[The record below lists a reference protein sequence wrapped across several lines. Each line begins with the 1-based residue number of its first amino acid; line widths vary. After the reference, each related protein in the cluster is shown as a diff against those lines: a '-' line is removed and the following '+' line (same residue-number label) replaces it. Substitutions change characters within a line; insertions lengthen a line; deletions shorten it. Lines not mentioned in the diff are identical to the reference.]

1 MVQTFFC
8 EFTMAVN
15 LASRLS
21 AITTDANGITHLVWV
36 EGENLWHAV
45 YNDNS
50 QIWED
55 AQPIAYVGFEPVTSL
70 NLVAS
75 PNLIVQSGSSNNA
88 TLPGLAV
95 VWQQGKANN
104 SNFYYTAAQY
114 NANNQLQWLPS
125 AVPLTSD
132 QVGDLQPRA
141 IANNDGTVFVVGQ
154 KVNVENA
161 ASLSIQEDTDLYY
174 QSFTVGSD
182 QFPPLPT
189 PTSNAAYSPPIV
201 QNGVIQGNFSP
212 APTPAPQA
220 SYSPLTASE
229 SLSIA
234 ATASSSPAFQ
244 GWGQNWN
251 FSQAWSSNNLEN
263 WGILDAIPFPGVKDL
278 LEPFFNKVKIEGI
291 LQGSDGFD
299 VGSLLNDK
307 SPGLLLNVL
316 GEAVTRKKK
325 IADLFK
331 ISGGLGTI
339 YNFNNSPPNY
349 PLNTETTVLQL
360 TFNAKVPL
368 YTKGDFQK
376 NAPFSGQ
383 IQWLGSVGVLV
394 QAVLSPVDPDT
405 YIPPLTA
412 GLSLGD
418 LVALILIPVPFGSA
432 AAIAIALGTPIAEI
446 IGGTNDQLSLNSFV
460 LGFPLSTGIQ
470 GQVNVFS
477 WLQFTLNGQVSVVV
491 TFGDPAASFTLGFP
505 ISLTAKLFNYINIGF
520 GFNPSWTWETN
531 PYGNLASSAITNNF
545 ALASS
550 SNGGDDTTIPTASVQ
565 GSLLTLDFSN
575 LGTTLNTNSVPSGS
589 EFTITYTDGSG
600 ETKTIPVFNVIVQQ
614 NAVILQLDNAIPYT
628 TLNGQSLANAVQISY
643 NPGSNPL
650 EDSQGN
656 DIGSF
661 SDLSVANNTSQN
673 ITYTYTPVG
682 GNSQNYNNTV
692 NQIVVNFNTPLN
704 TEIIPA
710 VSNFIVTANGQNI
723 AVNSVLGVTNQG
735 VILGVASNPGSD
747 YTVTYTPN
755 TSTSSP
761 PTNLQTANNSEIQ
774 QFSIS
779 STSSASTSGLVNSTS
794 ANSSS
799 TNQVIA
805 SLENDF
811 AEDSPPTLALTSKGD
826 ILLAWSSDS
835 PLLLPL
841 SILANDEGAIYLT
854 FGQDL
859 NNEQTNNSLPETTQ
873 FTVYINGTPLT
884 NGVESLSVSENTLVL
899 STGQTITS
907 TDTVTVSYSL
917 NSPNVTGSANLNFTD
932 PTNTTFWISPFDN
945 LATTVVNNSSV
956 APSLLDVEFNG
967 NNYNGYASASFLVIP
982 FDQTIQSPSSTPGE
996 VATDAF
1002 TVLVNGQS
1010 VAVSQADVNDT
1021 SVVLSLGSSSDNPFY
1036 ILQGSLVSVSYD
1048 AATGGLMGSNNGP
1061 LVNNFTTSAILS
1073 TPPNPST
1080 VIKNAFSPFGN
1091 AGISAIS
1098 SIPGTSGMNFDPVAF
1113 LYEGNNFLVWVNADT
1128 SDIPNLLIPGQ
1139 IYTDNQAELI
1149 NNSLQ
1154 ATDIYYSVLGTYN
1167 QWSVAAPLAGQQ
1179 AGTDGQVTLGVGPN
1193 GDLMAAWLNTQT
1205 DSNGEITTTIYY
1217 SLWQPNS
1224 SGSNSWSTPVS
1235 ILSEIT
1241 PDPFTGLTI
1250 ASLNGNPAIFWSET
1264 QPTSYSELVLE
1275 SDPVVY
1281 LRLSNLSGTT
1291 AQNEGLLGGSANG
1304 VYSGN
1309 YTLNQ
1314 TGALQNPNATSLA
1327 NLGDPNRAVLF
1338 NGGQVSVDNLPVIG
1352 QSFSVEFW
1360 FKVPSLPSEALD
1372 LVSFGGLFTVA
1383 LNSAAVTLSLANS
1396 QASSV
1401 TGSTSIEA
1409 DQWYYVVA
1417 TYNVP
1422 YQSQS
1427 GILNLYIDGELAG
1440 SLDQVTFA
1448 NAPTTG
1454 SLILAGGSGD
1464 VYLDE
1469 VALYSTALT
1478 YNPNSPANVD
1488 PTAVNALQILELFGA
1503 GNQIGDRYAAQYV
1516 DPIPP
1521 GPQTY
1526 HSVWNGSAWQSPNK
1540 IDPTPILTP
1549 TALSDAN
1556 PFFWD
1561 IVASTPANSNGN
1573 INPNGVTDIYLPYTY
1588 TPDGAEIIT
1597 SILVTAD
1604 LNGETV
1610 SWAIGS
1616 AVNST
1621 TQQLGIVQGNQLL
1634 NSLNPDGT
1642 AFSYPVNGTGQ
1653 NLQLFVDPGTN
1664 SPKDYSNFQI
1674 VINTNTAAQPT
1685 PSSTDPTNGAG
1696 TQVLGIATVTEVE
1709 DSSLTLIDSG
1719 FIIST
1724 DNTAIGAVL
1733 ASAFNS
1739 SGDLVYVAV
1748 GNRGYTNSSGVVL
1761 QQGTVQILFA
1771 GGAVLGD
1778 NEANPLTTTDL
1789 SGNPNGILI
1798 TGITDG
1804 GSANNS
1810 VPMSLATGDVN
1821 GDGIPD
1827 LVIGDG
1833 NANGGN
1839 GAIYVVY
1846 GSYLT
1851 ANPGVT
1857 IDVSSLTT
1865 TPSSMG
1871 FVVNGSDPGGLAGF
1885 AVVVGNFN
1893 GDGYADIVYGAPLA
1907 NDGTGSVYV
1916 VYGSNSSNSPQPSQ
1930 PILVYSGQTEDGSE
1944 SVGYALGV
1952 SHYTAGGPTTFTG
1965 SSTTDDL
1972 IVGAP
1977 GYVASVTNQWSGQSG
1992 LPEANQGKYPSQSN
2006 VSAGAVYVFASS
2018 SGFASSSEP
2027 LTPTYTLTGP
2037 NTPAQDGVAADSF
2050 LGAAIASGMSMDLN
2064 GDGQQDLAVSATG
2077 VNNNTGVVYVVRGGS
2092 VPSSSNSTVSD
2103 GITNVANLVIN
2114 GGIAGSKTGFTISS
2128 PGDINDDGYQDFLI
2142 NAPQAANAAGQSYLL
2157 FGPLNLETLTTLF
2170 DLSPTASDS
2179 KTTFL
2184 LNGSEPFQATGQ
2196 AALGVGDI
2204 NNDGVDDLLI
2214 TSPGAQQIYAVYG
2227 HPWLADDGSI
2237 KLADISG
2244 DNGFVIDGSLYSA
2257 QGGPLTFA
2265 GRNVV
2270 MLGDINGDGFA
2281 DVLAGGSPYGAVV
2294 TFGASTQD
2302 LLDAAAG
2309 TDELII
2315 TVANDGFIQLVEKI
2329 GDFNGDGLQDFGVLD
2344 ENFNFYLILGSPSLG
2359 GQQTLVLD
2367 TNTASL
2373 IDYFSN
2379 VGDYNGDGYDD
2390 LLLWEVVNGLQLYLG
2405 NSSGTLGNPIN
2416 FNAGSNTIFNSI
2428 GDVNGDGFSDVG
2440 GGAPNSNQVSPVS
2453 AIANGQGSV
2462 YFGNTTSASTGNT
2475 ITPPNAVIT
2484 GSLDNSAWGFY
2495 TSESDSSNVNNSLIN
2510 QQILVSPALAV
2521 YNGYLYMAYPSD
2533 GSSADQGLA
2542 GSLVLQ
2548 RTADGYN
2555 WEGLTNF
2562 PDFYTS
2568 AQFSLVVFNDTL
2580 YLASVTSDGSSSSN
2594 NFIVV
2599 TPATVDSSS
2608 DLGLTFN
2615 TSNSV
2620 NTNQTTIADFPP
2632 TLAVYNNE
2640 LYTFFVADNN
2650 DRTILYV
2657 TSTDGTTW
2665 SDNNSVTNSAGD
2677 NQASGGSLGVVANGD
2692 DLLVGF
2698 IGNGNTDLNLA
2709 ILSDGSWSSSVIA
2722 GQSSDAGPSLVL
2734 VGDTLYLFF
2743 VSANND
2749 KDILYLTSTDGG
2761 TTWSSDIEVP
2771 GQTTVASPVPIY
2783 FQESIFVGF
2792 AGSNSSNAVN
2802 FSFSNPIYE
2811 PNLTQQFGSQLQP
2824 IGDFNGDGIG
2834 DFAVLAPGFFSN
2846 LGSWNQPTSGSN
2858 ETLLENNQGAVLIYY
2873 GSTSGFNSS
2882 SNPNVVVATPA
2893 PTASTNAANNQ
2904 ALLLTQVSPAGDVN
2918 GDGYDDLVISSPNTA
2933 LDANNT
2939 TDGVAFV
2946 VFGGGNDLWGNTYGA
2961 TNPFNLGFVTSNISR
2976 LTLKFSQELLTDSI
2990 PDTSA
2995 FTVNSGLTQVAVGS
3009 LTVESNQVILNLDND
3024 VNLSGFVS
3032 VTYTAPSSGGL
3043 EYASSSGNTV
3053 PVPTFTA
3060 SNDPSINTSGAI
3072 TLGYDSSQV
3081 GQTQYGFQITGLP
3094 GSQSGISL
3102 AGGGDVNG
3110 DGFSDFIIG
3119 APSDDDNLTYVL
3131 FGSDFNNTVNQ
3142 TGTIGDDV
3150 MVGTPTG
3157 ESFVAGQGDD
3167 KIYTNGGLDVVY
3179 AGPGDDYVAVSDT
3192 YFLRLDGGSGTDTLA
3207 LAGYNGQDWDLTTL
3221 SPGLRLRNFE
3231 IVLTE
3236 GYGANKLTLNALTV
3250 MALSPTNTLT
3260 LYLDSTD
3267 SLALSSDFGTN
3278 PETVYQNNQNFLKY
3292 TSSTSAAT
3300 VLLNQTSST
3309 FAANSVSFDAPATN
3323 APASIL
3329 PSGSSSAATATVM
3342 AASGF
3347 ASTDSSPSTVNG
3359 TPSNGTSD
3367 FSTVSQPSAPT
3378 QISVSNPT
3386 VSELT
3391 GKAEFTIS
3399 RTGNLDKYV
3408 WVSYLTQDGSG
3419 KAGDRY
3425 LPLAGRLLFN
3435 PGEVSKSVTVPIPKN
3450 GRFVGDRQFGLLVTL
3465 EAEGVDGAMGKPEF
3479 FLVGDANGEQI
3490 RRWNYQNE
3498 MVNSGVMGG
3507 VVSFSTTTDNGQSVI
3522 NLGVNGA
3529 GEFNDFFSYNPATG
3543 HYESLMFDGTT
3554 GAKFTY
3560 LENQANANGVNLQL
3574 KDGDRGDTDGSSNGL
3589 VSTNSYLGRSIP
3601 GLIVENN
3608 QIFWAPTIAD
3618 GEIQIRLI
3626 DSPYQN
3632 YELGW
3637 IALDSPDGTIDGL
3650 QPNDPGYEAAALAR
3664 KQVLFS
3670 DQDSAAAQALTRHLA
3685 QQSFTNID
3693 DFIPTESQFFGN
3705 FSSSDLPANT
3715 YYMLYSQA
3723 DNNTI
3728 FSIDVAPTVETD
3740 SRGYHQLN
3748 FAGITTE
3755 IFSNTLVVPGV
3766 TDRPVVTDVSISRAG
3781 AYENLI
3787 VLYKVDSLTG
3797 GIDVNGD
3804 RQIDLNP
3811 GDAGYVLQAL
3821 KRAQDPVTGVTLMAP
3836 GEFFSTKKETI
3847 SLWGNSMYGLAIIPN
3862 ASIEDVLV
3870 QNPDNDPNLGPVAL
3884 FSFAAANPSG
3894 ISQMSRLGSNLFG
3907 FEDIVG
3913 GGDLDYNDVILQ
3925 FDHQW

>member
-1 MVQTFFC
+1 
-8 EFTMAVN
+8 MAIN

-21 AITTDANGITHLVWV
+21 AITTDANGITHLVWA
-36 EGENLWHAV
+36 EGTNLWHAV

-75 PNLIVQSGSSNNA
+75 PNLINQSGSTNSA

-95 VWQQGKANN
+95 VWQQGKDNN
-104 SNFYYTAAQY
+104 SDFYYTAAQY
-114 NANNQLQWLPS
+114 NPNNQLQWLPS
-125 AVPLTSD
+125 PVLLTSD
-132 QVGDLQPRA
+132 QVGDLEPRA
-141 IANNDGTVFVVGQ
+141 IASNGTVFVVGQ

-161 ASLSIQEDTDLYY
+161 ANQSIQEDTDLYY
-174 QSFTVGSD
+174 QSFTVSSD
-182 QFPPLPT
+182 QFPTLPT
-189 PTSNAAYSPPIV
+189 PTSNAAYSPPII
-201 QNGVIQGNFSP
+201 QNGVIQGNFAP
-212 APTPAPQA
+212 APTPAPNA
-220 SYSPLTASE
+220 SYNPLTAGE

-234 ATASSSPAFQ
+234 TTASSSPAFQ

-251 FSQAWSSNNLEN
+251 FSQAWSSNNLYN
-263 WGILDAIPFPGVKDL
+263 WGILDGIPLPGVKDL
-278 LEPFFNKVKIEGI
+278 LNPFFSKIKIEGI
-291 LQGSDGFD
+291 LQGSSGF
-299 VGSLLNDK
+299 
-307 SPGLLLNVL
+307 SPGGLTL
-316 GEAVTRKKK
+316 EAFGQAITREKK
-325 IADLFK
+325 IANLFK
-331 ISGGLGTI
+331 ISGGLGTT
-339 YNFNNSPPNY
+339 YNFSNQSPNY
-349 PLNTETTVLQL
+349 PLNTETTLLQL
-360 TFNAKVPL
+360 TFNANVPFL
-368 YTKGDFQK
+368 TYGDPKNKGGINFEL
-376 NAPFSGQ
+376 SW
-383 IQWLGSVGVLV
+383 IGSVGVLV
-394 QAVLSPVDPDT
+394 QADLSPNNPAT
-405 YIPPLTA
+405 YIPPLTP
-412 GLSLGD
+412 GLNPDGD
-418 LVALILIPVPFGSA
+418 LESLILIPPIGSA
-432 AAIAIALGTPIAEI
+432 AAIAIALGAPIAEI
-446 IGGTNDQLSLNSFV
+446 IGGTNDQLNLNSFQI
-460 LGFPLSTGIQ
+460 GFPLSAGVQAQLNLTSLFQLTGDGEI
-470 GQVNVFS
+470 
-477 WLQFTLNGQVSVVV
+477 SVLVA
-491 TFGDPAASFTLGFP
+491 FGDPAASFTLGFP
-505 ISLTAKLFNYINIGF
+505 ISLTAKLLGFINIGL
-520 GFNPSWTWETN
+520 GINPSWTWETN
-531 PYGNLASSAITNNF
+531 PYGSSASTATANSF

-550 SNGGDDTTIPTASVQ
+550 SSGGDDTTTPTASVQ

-589 EFTITYTDGSG
+589 EFTVTYTDGSG

-614 NAVILQLDNAIPYT
+614 NAVILQLNNAIPYT
-628 TLNGQSLANAVQISY
+628 TLNDQSLANAVQISY
-643 NPGSNPL
+643 KPGSNPL

-710 VSNFIVTANGQNI
+710 VSNFTVTANGQNI
-723 AVNSVLGVTNQG
+723 AVNSVLAVTNQG

-779 STSSASTSGLVNSTS
+779 STSSATTSGLVNSTS
-794 ANSSS
+794 ASSSS

-805 SLENDF
+805 NLENDF
-811 AEDSPPTLALTSKGD
+811 AQDSPPTLALTSKGD
-826 ILLAWSSDS
+826 VLLAWSSDS

-841 SILANDEGAIYLT
+841 SVIANTTTNSSGASSTSVYLT

-859 NNEQTNNSLPETTQ
+859 ANSQSAGTFPSADQ
-873 FTVYINGTPLT
+873 FIVTANGTVQT
-884 NGVESLSVSENTLVL
+884 L
-899 STGQTITS
+899 STQNPPNVSGNTVTLTLEQAIAT
-907 TDTVTVSYSL
+907 TDTVTVSYTPT
-917 NSPNVTGSANLNFTD
+917 NSYGTDSNNLNFTD

-945 LATTVVNNSSV
+945 LAALVEDSPTV
-956 APSLLDVEFNG
+956 APAPLVVESND
-967 NNYNGYASASFLVIP
+967 NNYNGYGSANILVIP
-982 FDQTIQSPSSTPGE
+982 FDQTLLIPDQGE
-996 VATDAF
+996 ISADAF
-1002 TVLVNGQS
+1002 TVVVNGQL
-1010 VAVSQADVNDT
+1010 VTVEQADVNAT
-1021 SVVLSLGSSSDNPFY
+1021 SVILSLETSAQGSTFY
-1036 ILQGSLVSVSYD
+1036 IPQGNLVSVSYD
-1048 AATGGLMGSNNGP
+1048 AAIGGLTGSNNQ
-1061 LVNNFTTSAILS
+1061 LVNDFSTSAILT

-1080 VIKNAFSPFGN
+1080 VIKTAFSPFGN

-1098 SIPGTSGMNFDPVAF
+1098 TIPGTSGMNFDPVAF
-1113 LYEGNNFLVWVNADT
+1113 LYEGSNFLVWVNADT
-1128 SDIPNLLIPGQ
+1128 SDIPNLLVPGQ
-1139 IYTDNQAELI
+1139 IYTDNQAQLI

-1154 ATDIYYSVLGTYN
+1154 ATDIYYSVLGLGTDN

-1205 DSNGEITTTIYY
+1205 DSNGETTTTIYY

-1224 SGSNSWSTPVS
+1224 NGSSPWSTPVS

-1250 ASLNGNPAIFWSET
+1250 ASLNGNPAIFWTET
-1264 QPTSYSELVLE
+1264 QPISYSELVLE

-1291 AQNEGLLGGSANG
+1291 AQNEGLFGGAANG

-1314 TGALQNPNATSLA
+1314 TGALQNPNATDLA

-1338 NGGQVSVDNLPVIG
+1338 SGGQVSVDNLPVVG
-1352 QSFSVEFW
+1352 QNFSVEFW
-1360 FKVPSLPSEALD
+1360 FKVPNLPSEALD

-1383 LNSAAVTLSLANS
+1383 LNSAAVTVSLANS
-1396 QASSV
+1396 QGSSV
-1401 TGSTSIEA
+1401 TGSTSIEK

-1422 YQSQS
+1422 YQSPT
-1427 GILNLYIDGELAG
+1427 GTLNLYIDGALAG

-1478 YNPNSPANVD
+1478 YDPNSPANVD

-1540 IDPTPILTP
+1540 INPTPILTP

-1556 PFFWD
+1556 PLVWD
-1561 IVASTPANSNGN
+1561 IVANTAANANGN
-1573 INPNGVTDIYLPYTY
+1573 INPNGVTDIYLPLTLPNQQAQ
-1588 TPDGAEIIT
+1588 TLT
-1597 SILVTAD
+1597 SVVVTAN
-1604 LNGETV
+1604 LNTNGQTQTV
-1610 SWAIGS
+1610 SWAIGTGVDS
-1616 AVNST
+1616 S
-1621 TQQLGIVQGNQLL
+1621 TQQLGIVQGNKLL
-1634 NSLNPDGT
+1634 NSLNPNGSD
-1642 AFSYPVNGTGQ
+1642 FSYATNGATQQFG
-1653 NLQLFVDPGTN
+1653 LFVDPGN
-1664 SPKDYSNFQI
+1664 NNPKDYSNFQV
-1674 VINTNTAAQPT
+1674 VINGDSDSAINLKVGT
-1685 PSSTDPTNGAG
+1685 TDPTNGAG
-1696 TQVLGIATVTEVE
+1696 TQVLGIATVTETE

-1719 FIIST
+1719 FIIPT

-1778 NEANPLTTTDL
+1778 NEASPLTITDL

-1846 GSYLT
+1846 GSYLN
-1851 ANPGVT
+1851 ANPGTT
-1857 IDVSSLTT
+1857 IDVGNLTT

-1871 FVVNGSDPGGLAGF
+1871 FVVNGLDAGGLAGF
-1885 AVVVGNFN
+1885 AVVVGNFD
-1893 GDGYADIVYGAPLA
+1893 GDNYADIVFGAPLA

-2050 LGAAIASGMSMDLN
+2050 LGSAIASGLSMDLN

-2092 VPSSSNSTVSD
+2092 VPSGNSTVSE
-2103 GITNVANLVIN
+2103 GITSVANLVIN

-2157 FGPLNLETLTTLF
+2157 FGPLNLETLATLF
-2170 DLSPTASDS
+2170 DLSPTANDS

-2196 AALGVGDI
+2196 AAIGVGDI
-2204 NNDGVDDLLI
+2204 NNDGVDDLLV

-2237 KLADISG
+2237 KLADISA
-2244 DNGFVIDGSLYSA
+2244 DNGFVIDGTLYSVSN
-2257 QGGPLTFA
+2257 QTLSGTGS
-2265 GRNVV
+2265 NVV
-2270 MLGDINGDGFA
+2270 MVGDINGDGFA

-2302 LLDAAAG
+2302 LLDAASG
-2309 TDELII
+2309 TDQLII
-2315 TVANDGFIQLVEKI
+2315 SIANNGLIQQVGTA
-2329 GDFNGDGLQDFGVLD
+2329 GDFNGDGLQDVGVLD
-2344 ENFNFYLILGSPSLG
+2344 QNNNFYLIFGNPSLG
-2359 GQQTLVLD
+2359 GQQTLVLS
-2367 TNTASL
+2367 TGTLSLVVNFVTA
-2373 IDYFSN
+2373 
-2379 VGDYNGDGYDD
+2379 GDYNGDGYDD
-2390 LLLWEVVNGLQLYLG
+2390 LLLRVSNGFQLYLG
-2405 NSSGTLGNPIN
+2405 NGEGTLSNPIS
-2416 FNAGSNTIFNSI
+2416 FNANGNNIFNSI
-2428 GDVNGDGFSDVG
+2428 GDVNGDGFSDIG

-2453 AIANGQGSV
+2453 PVANGQASV
-2462 YFGNTTSASTGNT
+2462 YFGNTTSTSVGNLVN
-2475 ITPPNAVIT
+2475 PP
-2484 GSLDNSAWGFY
+2484 SAPLTADLTTDPWGFY
-2495 TSESDSSNVNNSLIN
+2495 TSESSSSNVNNSLSGQLIN
-2510 QQILVSPALAV
+2510 NPPALAV
-2521 YNGYLYMAYPSD
+2521 YNGYLYMAY
-2533 GSSADQGLA
+2533 SATLENDESFLG
-2542 GSLVLQ
+2542 GSLVVQ

-2562 PDFYTS
+2562 SDFSTS

-2580 YLASVTSDGSSSSN
+2580 YLASVASDGSTSDNS
-2594 NFIVV
+2594 IIV
-2599 TPATVDSSS
+2599 TPATLDSSS
-2608 DLGLTFN
+2608 DLGLTFD

-2632 TLAVYNNE
+2632 TLAVYNGE
-2640 LYTFFVADNN
+2640 LYTFFVADND

-2665 SDNNSVTNSAGD
+2665 SDNKSVTNSAGD
-2677 NQASGGSLGVVANGD
+2677 AQASGGNLGVVADGD
-2692 DLLVGF
+2692 NLLVGF
-2698 IGNGNTDLNLA
+2698 IGNGNTDLNVA
-2709 ILSDGSWSSSVIA
+2709 TLSDGNWSSSIIA

-2743 VSANND
+2743 VSANSD
-2749 KDILYLTSTDGG
+2749 RDILYLASTDGG
-2761 TTWSSDIEVP
+2761 TTWSSDTEVP
-2771 GQTTVASPVPIY
+2771 GQTTSQGPIAVY
-2783 FQESIFVGF
+2783 FQESIFLSF
-2792 AGSNSSNAVN
+2792 ASSTGSQGNYEINFSVSNA
-2802 FSFSNPIYE
+2802 IYE
-2811 PNLTQQFGSQLQP
+2811 PNLTQQFGSQLKP
-2824 IGDFNGDGIG
+2824 IGDFNGDGIA

-2846 LGSWNQPTSGSN
+2846 LGSWNN
-2858 ETLLENNQGAVLIYY
+2858 NLLENNQGAILIYY
-2873 GSTSGFNSS
+2873 GSTSGFNGS
-2882 SNPNVVVATPA
+2882 SNPDVVVATPA
-2893 PTASTNAANNQ
+2893 PNTSTNVANNQ
-2904 ALLLTQVSPAGDVN
+2904 AYLLSQFAPAGDVN
-2918 GDGYDDLVISSPNTA
+2918 GDGYDDLIVASPNTA
-2933 LDANNT
+2933 LDSNNT

-2946 VFGGGNDLWGNTYGA
+2946 VFGGGNSLWGNQYGA
-2961 TNPFNLGFVTSNISR
+2961 TNPFNLGFVTSNINQ
-2976 LTLKFSQELLTDSI
+2976 LTLNFAQELDTDSV
-2990 PDTSA
+2990 PDGSA
-2995 FTVNSGLTQVAVGS
+2995 FTVNSGLTQVAVDS
-3009 LTVESNQVILNLDND
+3009 VTFLTSKSVLLNLNAD

-3032 VTYTAPSSGGL
+3032 VTYTPPSSGGL
-3043 EYASSSGNTV
+3043 EYATSGNPV
-3053 PVPTFTA
+3053 PVPNFTA
-3060 SNDPSINTSGAI
+3060 SNDPSINTSSAV
-3072 TLGYDSSQV
+3072 TLSYDSSQV

-3119 APSDDDNLTYVL
+3119 APSNDDNLTYVL

-3167 KIYTNGGLDVVY
+3167 QIYTNGGLDVVY
-3179 AGPGDDYVAVSDT
+3179 AGPGDDYVAVSDI
-3192 YFLRLDGGSGTDTLA
+3192 YFQRLDGGSGTDTLA

-3267 SLALSSDFGTN
+3267 SLILSGDFGTD

-3309 FAANSVSFDAPATN
+3309 FAANSVSFGATPTN
-3323 APASIL
+3323 VPASIL
-3329 PSGSSSAATATVM
+3329 PSGSSSIATATVM
-3342 AASGF
+3342 SASGN
-3347 ASTDSSPSTVNG
+3347 SSANIGASTVNG
-3359 TPSNGTSD
+3359 TPSNNTSN
-3367 FSTVSQPSAPT
+3367 FTTVNNPSAPT
-3378 QISVSNPT
+3378 QISVSSPT
-3386 VSELT
+3386 VSELS
-3391 GKAEFTIS
+3391 GKAEFTIN
-3399 RTGNLDKYV
+3399 RTVNLDKYV

-3425 LPLAGRLLFN
+3425 LPVAGRLLFN
-3435 PGEVSKSVTVPIPKN
+3435 PGEVSKTVTVPIPNN
-3450 GRFVGDRQFGLLVTL
+3450 GRFVGDRQFGLLVSL
-3465 EAEGVDGAMGKPEF
+3465 EAEGLDGAMEKPEL

-3498 MVNSGVMGG
+3498 MVNSGLMGG
-3507 VVSFSTTTDNGQSVI
+3507 VVSFATTTDNGQSAI
-3522 NLGVNGA
+3522 NLGVDGL
-3529 GEFNDFFSYNPATG
+3529 GEFNDFFSYNPTIG
-3543 HYESLMFDGTT
+3543 RYESLMFDGTT

-3574 KDGDRGDTDGSSNGL
+3574 KDGDRGDADSSSNGL
-3589 VSTNSYLGRSIP
+3589 VATNSYLGRSIP

-3608 QIFWAPTIAD
+3608 QVFWAPTIAD

-3650 QPNDPGYEAAALAR
+3650 QPNDPDYEAAALAR

-3670 DQDSAAAQALTRHLA
+3670 DQDSASALALTRHLA

-3693 DFIPTESQFFGN
+3693 DLVPTESQFFGN

-3723 DNNTI
+3723 DNITT

-3755 IFSNTLVVPGV
+3755 IFSNTLVVSGI
-3766 TDRPVVTDVSISRAG
+3766 TDRPVLTDVSISRAG

-3797 GIDVNGD
+3797 GIDVDGD

-3811 GDAGYVLQAL
+3811 GDVGYVRQAL
-3821 KRAQDPVTGVTLMAP
+3821 TRAKDPSMGASLMAP
-3836 GEFFSTKKETI
+3836 GEFFSTKQEVVN
-3847 SLWGNSMYGLAIIPN
+3847 LWGNTMYGLAIIPN
-3862 ASIEDVLV
+3862 ASIDDVLA
-3870 QNPDNDPNLGPVAL
+3870 QNPDNDPSLGPVAL
-3884 FSFAAANPSG
+3884 FSFGAANPGG

-3913 GGDLDYNDVILQ
+3913 GGDADYNDVILQ
-3925 FDHQW
+3925 FDYQL